1 MKIFHVYD
9 ERTNIGLEKNNL
21 LNEDSGFKIQHVFSQ
36 PNDKKFNTIAAVDTP
51 LHSLIKEN
59 KFPFYVD
66 RITGGVPYHNYT
78 FDKELIHEYAEILG
92 DWFLGFQL
100 HESASNIGKG
110 TWPAL
115 TRVMGSDGPYD
126 LEELKVKM
134 RRGNTHTY
142 EGEPLYSFGH
152 GTPEYFS
159 KLCRP
164 KTTDEFISQ
173 LTDYYK
179 MRMDET
185 CGFVLPCDSYFV
197 MGKLFNELGV
207 HSFMPEAG
215 WQISDMRIATA
226 LTRGIANA
234 SGKTWG
240 IYYETW
246 LVEDPKNVTMPC
258 YSDNPVNE
266 WWLDVER
273 NPEDMEIFDPQ
284 SGSSR
289 LLQKRIYYF
298 TLMSGADYLSE
309 EWGLYCSYID
319 SKDFELSEYGLI
331 KKDFIEFARNHKHM
345 KAHTPFAVVLPKE
358 YSCVETDSPFSRARY
373 GKVRED
379 YMNIP
384 IFDSQRV
391 FVAHVE
397 NVLRLIYD
405 SYGKVSGNEGHV
417 LSNSRFGD
425 LFDIIYED
433 CSEEVF
439 AKYDTLIDASPDGDF
454 AKKYGAKYRV
464 LTSKNHEK
472 LEQELHNREK
482 EIMPVNVDK
491 LHWLVSK
498 DEQGRRYLSIFNNE
512 GNFRFRPH
520 GDRIDKS
527 CDETVCV
534 KFDSKASLIPVK
546 LCSDEVKITKA
557 DDETYYV
564 DIPAAGF
571 AIFEF

>member
-1 MKIFHVYD
+1 MKFFHVYD

-59 KFPFYVD
+59 KIPFYVD

-185 CGFVLPCDSYFV
+185 CGFVLPCDSYFI

-246 LVEDPKNVTMPC
+246 LVEDPKNITMPC

-266 WWLDVER
+266 WWLDVQR

-289 LLQKRIYYF
+289 LLQKRVYYF
-298 TLMSGADYLSE
+298 SLMSGADYLSE

-319 SKDFELSEYGLI
+319 SNDFELSEYGLI
-331 KKDFIEFARNHKHM
+331 KKDFIEFARKHKHM
-345 KAHTPFAVVLPKE
+345 KAHIPFAVVLPKE

-384 IFDSQRV
+384 IFDAQRE

-464 LTSKNHEK
+464 LTSENHEK

-482 EIMPVNVDK
+482 EIMPVTVNG
-491 LHWLVSK
+491 LHWLVSH
-498 DEQGRRYLSIFNNE
+498 DEKGRYLSIFNNE